1 MSKNKIILL
10 LITIAIIIAGVWYF
24 LGDSSQILPNGSNSV
39 VAVVNGEELE
49 YKEFNSQLTQI
60 RQGLLAQDPNFDD
73 SNLENQ
79 VLDQM
84 VTNILLKQ
92 EAQKANL
99 TVSDTEIE
107 TEYNNLVTSLG
118 GEEALDKELTNVDLS
133 ETELKANIESQ
144 ILVNKYIDSQIDSS
158 SITVTEAEVLAL
170 YEEAGSVQELPPLEE
185 IETEIRAELTRQ
197 KRDVLISELIP
208 SISSNA
214 NIEVLI

>member
-197 KRDVLISELIP
+197 KRDVLISELIA

>member
-1 MSKNKIILL
+1 M
-10 LITIAIIIAGVWYF
+10 
-24 LGDSSQILPNGSNSV
+24 
-39 VAVVNGEELE
+39 
-49 YKEFNSQLTQI
+49 
-60 RQGLLAQDPNFDD
+60 
-73 SNLENQ
+73 
-79 VLDQM
+79 
-84 VTNILLKQ
+84 
-92 EAQKANL
+92 
-99 TVSDTEIE
+99 
-107 TEYNNLVTSLG
+107 
-118 GEEALDKELTNVDLS
+118 S

-197 KRDVLISELIP
+197 KRDVLISELIA